1 MPKLC
6 CLGLGVTALALAD
19 RLLRDG
25 WSVAGTCRSETKAAD
40 LRKRGIE
47 AIVPAGPWALPDA
60 TTHLLSSIPPD
71 ESGDP
76 GLALAGSA
84 IAAHPGLSWIG
95 YLSATSVYG
104 DQQGGWVNEATPAT
118 PSGPRGQQRLNA
130 ERAWQAL
137 SPSAHIFRLA
147 GLYGAGRSALD
158 TVRAGRAQR
167 IDKPGIVFSRIHT
180 DDVATILAASIAR
193 PNPGAIYNVADDE
206 PAGPAE
212 VIEYACRLLKVEPP
226 PLIPFDQAT
235 LSPMAQSFYADS
247 KRVANQRIKDQ
258 LGVSLAYPTYREGLR
273 ALLDK
278 CPPHPASPP

>member
-6 CLGLGVTALALAD
+6 CLGLGVTALTLAD
-19 RLLRDG
+19 RLLRQG
-25 WSVAGTCRSETKAAD
+25 WSIAGTCRSETKAAA
-40 LRKRGIE
+40 LRERGIE
-47 AIVPAGPWALPDA
+47 AIVAAGPWALPDG

-76 GLALAGSA
+76 GLALAGAA
-84 IAAHPGLSWIG
+84 INPGLAWIG

-104 DQQGGWVNEATPAT
+104 DRQGGWVDEATPAN

-130 ERAWQAL
+130 ERGWQAL

-147 GLYGAGRSALD
+147 GLYGPGRSALD

-180 DDVATILAASIAR
+180 DDVATILAASITQ
-193 PNPGAIYNVADDE
+193 PNAGAIYNVADDE
-206 PAGPAE
+206 PAAPAE
-212 VIEYACRLLKVEPP
+212 VIEYACRLLGIEPP

-247 KRVANQRIKDQ
+247 KRVGNRRIKEE
-258 LGVSLAYPTYREGLR
+258 LGVKLAFPTYREGLK
-273 ALLDK
+273 ALLDGGF
-278 CPPHPASPP
+278 